1 MEKWL
6 QGSEIDS
13 CAPTKSKCKKALLTG
28 TLAYAAQIKKKK
40 KMVEDCLENVVASEK
55 EKTALGKEPDID
67 TSKGR
72 PHTRP
77 TVDSSVN
84 AYSGSSL
91 ALSRAT

>member
-1 MEKWL
+1 M
-6 QGSEIDS
+6 
-13 CAPTKSKCKKALLTG
+13 
-28 TLAYAAQIKKKK
+28 
-40 KMVEDCLENVVASEK
+40 EDCLENDVASEK